1 MDSRA
6 IERHSELRQNLFRIL
21 NDIYPETH
29 TSFLDN
35 FAEDLANLASENQS
49 SDEFRDRPLWS
60 ENDGAGSLT
69 LNKAYRW
76 TVTLDIPEAL
86 VHSSHETT
94 RQFLYDGRDIKV
106 GDYIA
111 TSNDGKF
118 LKIISITSQTN
129 QSCVCVAEDE
139 DRLNTFQDNTGNADG
154 SIPTVEG
161 FLFQVKNGYPILYP
175 LLPDL
180 LSVFPNIGAQILSR
194 FLFRSKTGTLT
205 IQQAGHTFSVGDS
218 VYLASNGT
226 YGKIDITTT
235 GQNFI
240 GTVIG
245 TGVPGASSFT
255 LKTVGPIIQD
265 TVMPNNADVGG
276 YVYLDPATPGG
287 LTGVAPTLY
296 GNSNAVFIKLSSTSG
311 VLISSSVGSATGSGS
326 TVYVVTDLT
335 ERNNINNPATGSL
348 AYVTG
353 TGGEQA
359 SDEWTLYIY
368 LGSTWSEL
376 TNQDAGLVD
385 AGTGEVII
393 DKDSNSMTSIIK
405 SVSTKTITKR
415 DALRMY
421 CQSFLD
427 IELLIAI
434 FI

>member
-1 MDSRA
+1 M
-6 IERHSELRQNLFRIL
+6 
-21 NDIYPETH
+21 
-29 TSFLDN
+29 
-35 FAEDLANLASENQS
+35 
-49 SDEFRDRPLWS
+49 
-60 ENDGAGSLT
+60 
-69 LNKAYRW
+69 
-76 TVTLDIPEAL
+76 
-86 VHSSHETT
+86 
-94 RQFLYDGRDIKV
+94 
-106 GDYIA
+106 
-111 TSNDGKF
+111 
-118 LKIISITSQTN
+118 
-129 QSCVCVAEDE
+129 
-139 DRLNTFQDNTGNADG
+139 
-154 SIPTVEG
+154 
-161 FLFQVKNGYPILYP
+161 
-175 LLPDL
+175 
-180 LSVFPNIGAQILSR
+180 
-194 FLFRSKTGTLT
+194 FRSKTGTLT

-226 YGKIDITTT
+226 YGKIDITST

-405 SVSTKTITKR
+405 SVSTKSRVFSVSVNVTQAFDTASTIKIGDSNDDDRYMTIDENDLSVVGNYVSYPTFKYNTTTENDIDLVYTKVGTPTTGS
-415 DALRMY
+415 ATIQISY
-421 CQSFLD
+421 V
-427 IELLIAI
+427 
-434 FI
+434 